1 MKAFEATEL
10 RFRWII
16 TFSFIPHPS
25 VTQFQ
30 VCTCY
35 VNGRKCEWNPKNVGT
50 NVSGIGLSSGGGGGV
65 RRNIEIKISDNHG
78 TTTTNIEKNIL
89 DLSEVFSFDHAWRI
103 TYIMDGEKLQ
113 LLDLT
118 FSNRCYLKMS
128 VVIVYQQDVAKRNDS
143 SKMDSNHGINPGQNT
158 RTLIES
164 ISRNLH
170 SFEII

>member
-1 MKAFEATEL
+1 
-10 RFRWII
+10 
-16 TFSFIPHPS
+16 
-25 VTQFQ
+25 
-30 VCTCY
+30 
-35 VNGRKCEWNPKNVGT
+35 
-50 NVSGIGLSSGGGGGV
+50 
-65 RRNIEIKISDNHG
+65 
-78 TTTTNIEKNIL
+78 
-89 DLSEVFSFDHAWRI
+89 
-103 TYIMDGEKLQ
+103 MDGEKLQ

-143 SKMDSNHGINPGQNT
+143 SKMDSNHGINPGQN